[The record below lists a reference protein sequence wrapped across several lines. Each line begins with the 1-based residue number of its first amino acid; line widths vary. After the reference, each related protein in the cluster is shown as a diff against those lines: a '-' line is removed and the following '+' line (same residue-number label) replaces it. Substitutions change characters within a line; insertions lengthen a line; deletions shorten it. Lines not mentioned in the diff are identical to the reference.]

1 MTTVEGRAWKR
12 KRIAA
17 LEDALEKSP
26 SDEQRAAIEKELH
39 ELRDSLRGWRSWLWP
54 TRLPHEH

>member
-1 MTTVEGRAWKR
+1 MTTVERREWAR

-17 LEDALEKSP
+17 LEAALEKSP
-26 SDEQRAAIEKELH
+26 TDEQRAAIEKELQ
-39 ELRDSLRGWRSWLWP
+39 ELRDSLRGWRRWLWP